1 MMSALKQ
8 KYIVA
13 HIQQFI
19 LFYYESRFNK
29 PLLLRLPFIQCC
41 CRHQIRLRL
50 LSHWLESHYLQCRI
64 TKTTSRLRLLLSYD
78 CFLHCT
84 TRFSCSSHHSWDERE
99 WRFLESDTDS
109 ESLILAAFES
119 ISRLER
125 QHDEEWSEEWS
136 EEWRIW
142 WQWGCSL
149 TVLLLLFIPLLSIPL
164 SCFRCSQSPSI
175 DSIMF
180 LFLTKL
186 SSVFFL
192 YREWFWKRHKKPL
205 THLLQLLVCD
215 SHVDVKCRQL
225 IG

>member
-8 KYIVA
+8 KYTVT

-29 PLLLRLPFIQCC
+29 SLLLRLSFIQCC

-64 TKTTSRLRLLLSYD
+64 TRATFRLRLLLSYD

-84 TRFSCSSHHSWDERE
+84 IRFSDFSHHSWDERE
-99 WRFLESDTDS
+99 WRFVESNTDN
-109 ESLILAAFES
+109 ESLILAAFEFT
-119 ISRLER
+119 SRLER
-125 QHDEEWSEEWS
+125 QHDEEWSEEW
-136 EEWRIW
+136 RIW
-142 WQWGCSL
+142 WQWDCSL
-149 TVLLLLFIPLLSIPL
+149 TVLLLLFISLLSISL
-164 SCFRCSQSPSI
+164 SCFRCSQSSSI

-192 YREWFWKRHKKPL
+192 CREWFWKHHEKSL

-215 SHVDVKCRQL
+215 SRVDVKCRQL
-225 IG
+225 ID

>member
-1 MMSALKQ
+1 MSALKQ
-8 KYIVA
+8 KYIVT

-29 PLLLRLPFIQCC
+29 PLLLRLSFIQCC

-64 TKTTSRLRLLLSYD
+64 TRATSRLRLLLSYD

-84 TRFSCSSHHSWDERE
+84 IRFSCSSHHSWGERG
-99 WRFLESDTDS
+99 WRFVESDTDN

-119 ISRLER
+119 TPGLGH
-125 QHDEEWSEEWS
+125 QHGEGWSEG
-136 EEWRIW
+136 WRIW

-149 TVLLLLFIPLLSIPL
+149 TVLLLLFIPLLSISL
-164 SCFRCSQSPSI
+164 SCFRCSQSSSI

-192 YREWFWKRHKKPL
+192 CREWFWKRHEKPL

-215 SHVDVKCRQL
+215 SRVGVECRQL